1 MDPQGSTEMA
11 ATEDVHSNQMTE
23 NDAANSMIEGESAST
38 EKEQEQEQE
47 AVATPAK
54 DQVRCLVHAR
64 NHGCSFR
71 LC

>member
-23 NDAANSMIEGESAST
+23 NDTANSMIEDESAST
-38 EKEQEQEQE
+38 EKEQE

-54 DQVRCLVHAR
+54 DQVRSLVHAR
-64 NHGCSFR
+64 THGCRFR